1 MSIETQ
7 IFISVFVTILLFLDD
22 FGLACDLKNIK
33 PINNQE
39 HIRIIGS
46 QAIEIQKHNIII
58 YRLTKLNEQ
67 PFIKHRN
74 KMKLYNKKFNSSF

>member
-33 PINNQE
+33 PVANPE
-39 HIRIIGS
+39 HITIIGKG
-46 QAIEIQKHNIII
+46 I
-58 YRLTKLNEQ
+58 TK
-67 PFIKHRN
+67 KR
-74 KMKLYNKKFNSSF
+74 